1 MRKLR
6 VLVLMHEDLVPP
18 NSMEGCDAKEIAR
31 WKSEYDVV
39 TTLNNLGH
47 EARPLGVKDDLGKVR
62 REILDF
68 KPQVAFNMLEE
79 FHGVALY
86 DQHVAGYLELMR
98 QPYTGCNPRGLMLA
112 HDKPLCKKILSYHR
126 VSTPRFAV
134 FPPGKTVRRPGWLDF
149 PLLVKSAVEDASWGI
164 SQASVVTS
172 DEKLADR
179 VAFIHH
185 EVQSEAIAEEYIEG
199 RELYV
204 GVIGNRRL
212 QTFPVWEMFF
222 SKMPHDR
229 PHIATARVKFDPQYQ
244 KKYGISTGAAKD
256 LPPDLQQRIAALCKR
271 VYRTLSM
278 SGYGRMDLRLD
289 CDGKVHFLE
298 ANPNPNLEFGEDLA
312 ESAHAAGVSY
322 EALLQRIL
330 NLGLRYQAAWR
341 L

>member
-1 MRKLR
+1 MKKLR

-18 NSMEGCDAKEIAR
+18 DSLRGCDDKEIAR

-62 REILDF
+62 REILEF
-68 KPQVAFNMLEE
+68 KPQVAFNLLEE

-126 VSTPRFAV
+126 VSTPQFAV
-134 FPPGKTVRRPGWLDF
+134 FPVGKTVRRPNWLDF

-164 SQASVVTS
+164 SEASVVTS
-172 DEKLADR
+172 DEKLAER
-179 VAFIHH
+179 VEFIHH
-185 EVQSEAIAEEYIEG
+185 KVQSDAIAEEYIEG
-199 RELYV
+199 KELYV

-229 PHIATARVKFDPQYQ
+229 PHIATAKVKFDPQYQ

-256 LPPDLQQRIAALCKR
+256 LPPGVEQRIAALCKR

-289 CDGKVHFLE
+289 SDGKVHFIE

-312 ESAHAAGVSY
+312 ESAHAVGVSY